1 MTIRRA
7 GPIAL
12 ILLALF
18 APAGA
23 HAQGRGGPPP
33 QRAEMERRVRER
45 FGEMVRAELGL
56 TQEQLARVDEVV
68 ASFQERREGLMRRQ
82 VALSRSLDRGGAA
95 PADDEATTLLR
106 EMAAVREEEAR
117 LFRAEMDGLRAVLT
131 PAQTLRFYSMRDQ
144 LMDRVR
150 RLRQD
155 APGRGGPPGPRGA
168 PPRGG

>member
-1 MTIRRA
+1 MTMPRSWR
-7 GPIAL
+7 IAL
-12 ILLALF
+12 TIALLA

-23 HAQGRGGPPP
+23 HAQGRNGPPP
-33 QRAEMERRVRER
+33 ERAEMERRVRAR

-56 TQEQLARVDEVV
+56 TADQLTRVDEVV
-68 ASFQERREGLMRRQ
+68 ASFQERREGLVQRQMALRR
-82 VALSRSLDRGGAA
+82 RLDRGGAA
-95 PADDEATTLLR
+95 PGDEEATTLLR

-131 PAQTLRFYSMRDQ
+131 PAQTLRFYEMRDQ

-155 APGRGGPPGPRGA
+155 G
-168 PPRGG
+168 PPRGPAGRGALPRGG